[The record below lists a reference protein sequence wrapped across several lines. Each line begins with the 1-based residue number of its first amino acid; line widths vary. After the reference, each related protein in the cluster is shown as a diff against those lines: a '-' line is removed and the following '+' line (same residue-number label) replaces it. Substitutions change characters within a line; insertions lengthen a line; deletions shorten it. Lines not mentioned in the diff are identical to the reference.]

1 MSNHPI
7 FWNVDTRT
15 SQILLTPSPTADNAE
30 MNNPR
35 VLEPSTLHGSKANET
50 ILVRLLQK
58 VKFQRCLSIF

>member
-15 SQILLTPSPTADNAE
+15 SQILLTPSPTADNVE

-50 ILVRLLQK
+50 ILV
-58 VKFQRCLSIF
+58 